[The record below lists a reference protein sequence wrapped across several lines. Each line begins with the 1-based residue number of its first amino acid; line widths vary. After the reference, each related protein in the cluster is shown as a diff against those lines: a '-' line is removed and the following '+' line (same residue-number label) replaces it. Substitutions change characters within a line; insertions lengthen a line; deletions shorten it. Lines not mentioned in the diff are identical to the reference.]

1 MNLAS
6 IIDGH
11 PDDHVAIIS
20 GGVETTYGQLR
31 ADVAKVRGGLA
42 ELGVSAGDRV
52 ALLCG
57 NSMS

>member
-31 ADVAKVRGGLA
+31 DDVAKVRGA
-42 ELGVSAGDRV
+42 SPKTVSAR
-52 ALLCG
+52 ATEWH
-57 NSMS
+57 